1 MKSSE
6 DDFPF
11 PGGPSAGMVVEERP
25 YRELDEGRIRVYGYS
40 YDSQAV
46 TQLRTVLGHGW
57 VRDAALMADNHLG
70 YSMPIG
76 GVAAYRD
83 MVSPSGV
90 GYDIGCG
97 VMAVRTSLALD
108 DVRTDLAGIADGIAA
123 RISFGLGRRNPIP
136 VDHPLFDSPVWQEV
150 PELTQRVEGRRG
162 SWSLRSRA
170 EQQLGT
176 VGSGNH
182 YVDLLVEPATGELWA
197 ACHFGS
203 RGFGHGV
210 ATGFLNVAAG
220 RPFHAGHISAESM
233 HAAPS
238 LLPLTDDAAVELG
251 AADPAALAA
260 AGRRYEAAMRLAGE
274 YAYAGREH
282 VIDQVLHLLGAQ
294 ALETVHNHHNFAW
307 QEEHGGERVHVVRK
321 GATPAFP
328 GQAGFVGGSMGDW
341 AVVVEG
347 ADSPLAERTLRST
360 VHGAGRVMS
369 RSRARGN
376 RKGTRPGL
384 ISRDMMRRRLDE
396 FRRET
401 GYPLEVR
408 GGDVDESPFVYR
420 ELDRVVRAHEDT
432 DTIRVVH
439 RLLPVVVCMAGSDV
453 FDPFKD

>member
-1 MKSSE
+1 MTTE
-6 DDFPF
+6 THDTPARGDR
-11 PGGPSAGMVVEERP
+11 GRGMVVEKRP
-25 YRELDEGRIRVYGYS
+25 YRELGDGRIRVYGYS
-40 YDSQAV
+40 YDPQAV
-46 TQLRTVLGHGW
+46 EQIATVAGHGW
-57 VRDAALMADNHLG
+57 VTEAALMADNHLG

-76 GVAAYRD
+76 GVAAYRE

-97 VMAVRTSLALD
+97 VMAVRTSLRFD
-108 DVRTDLAGIADGIAA
+108 DVRDGLARIADEIAR
-123 RISFGLGRRNPIP
+123 RISFGVGRKNPVPI
-136 VDHPLFDSPVWQEV
+136 DHPLFDSPTWSEV
-150 PELTQRVEGRRG
+150 PELAARTSSHKGT
-162 SWSLRSRA
+162 WSLRSRA
-170 EQQLGT
+170 EEQLGT

-182 YVDLLVEPATGELWA
+182 YVDLLVEPADGALWA

-210 ATGFLNVAAG
+210 ATGFLNLAAG
-220 RPFHAGHISAESM
+220 RPFHGGPVRGESM
-233 HAAPS
+233 HALPS
-238 LLPLTDDAAVELG
+238 LLPLTEAAATELG
-251 AADPAALAA
+251 ASDTGWSVE

-282 VIDQVLHLLGAQ
+282 VIGQVLGILGAE
-294 ALETVHNHHNFAW
+294 AMETVHNHHNYAW
-307 QEEHGGERVHVVRK
+307 NEEHDGETLHVVRK

-347 ADSPLAERTLRST
+347 ADSALAERTLRST

-376 RKGTRPGL
+376 RKGTRPGV
-384 ISRDMMRRRLDE
+384 ISREMMRDRLDE

-420 ELDRVVRAHEDT
+420 KLDEVVRAHEET
-432 DTIRVVH
+432 ETIRVTH
-439 RLLPVVVCMAGSDV
+439 RMLPVVVCMAGSDV
-453 FDPFKD
+453 WDPFKD

>member
-1 MKSSE
+1 MTAPADRGMIVE
-6 DDFPF
+6 D
-11 PGGPSAGMVVEERP
+11 RP
-25 YRELDEGRIRVYGYS
+25 YRELGDGRIRVYGYS
-40 YDSQAV
+40 YDPQAV
-46 TQLRTVLGHGW
+46 EQIRTVAGRGW
-57 VRDAALMADNHLG
+57 VTEAALMADNHLG

-97 VMAVRTSLALD
+97 VMAVRTSLRLD
-108 DVRTDLAGIADGIAA
+108 DVRDDLPRIADAIAA
-123 RISFGLGRRNPIP
+123 QISFGLGRTSAVP
-136 VDHPLFDSPVWQEV
+136 VEHPLFDSPTWRDV
-150 PELTQRVEGRRG
+150 PELTHEVSGRRG
-162 SWSLRSRA
+162 RWSLRSRA

-182 YVDLLVEPATGELWA
+182 YVDLLVEPAEGALWA

-210 ATGFLNVAAG
+210 ATGFLNLAAG
-220 RPFHAGHISAESM
+220 REFHAGQITGESM
-233 HAAPS
+233 HALPT
-238 LLPLTDDAAVELG
+238 LLPLSEDAARELG
-251 AADPAALAA
+251 AADPAWSVEV
-260 AGRRYEAAMRLAGE
+260 GRRYEAAMRLAGD

-282 VIDQVLHLLGAQ
+282 VIGEVLGILGAE
-294 ALETVHNHHNFAW
+294 ATKTVHNHHNYAW
-307 QEEHGGERVHVVRK
+307 DEQHGGETVHVVRK

-347 ADSPLAERTLRST
+347 IDSPIAERTLRST

-376 RKGTRPGL
+376 RKGTRPG
-384 ISRDMMRRRLDE
+384 IITREMMRERLDD

-401 GYPLEVR
+401 GFPLEVR

-420 ELDRVVRAHEDT
+420 RLDDVVRAHEET
-432 DTIRVVH
+432 ESIRVTH
-439 RLLPVVVCMAGSDV
+439 RMLPVVVCMAGSDV
-453 FDPFKD
+453 WDPFKD

>member
-1 MKSSE
+1 MNE
-6 DDFPF
+6 R
-11 PGGPSAGMVVEERP
+11 AMVVDDEP
-25 YRELDEGRIRVYGYS
+25 YRELDGGRIHVYGYS
-40 YDSQAV
+40 YDPQAV
-46 TQLRTVLGHGW
+46 EQIRTVARHGW
-57 VRDAALMADNHLG
+57 VTEAALMADNHLG

-76 GVAAYRD
+76 GVAAYRE

-97 VMAVRTSLALD
+97 VMAVRTSVAFD
-108 DVRTDLAGIADGIAA
+108 DVRADLPRLADEIAA
-123 RISFGLGRRNPIP
+123 RISFGIGRKSTTP
-136 VDHPLFDSPVWQEV
+136 VDHELFDSPAWSEV
-150 PELTQRVEGRRG
+150 PELTEQVRRRKG
-162 SWSLRSRA
+162 PWSLRSRA
-170 EQQLGT
+170 VEQLGT

-182 YVDLLVEPATGELWA
+182 YVDLLAEPADGSLWI

-210 ATGFLNVAAG
+210 ATGFLNLAAG
-220 RPFHAGHISAESM
+220 REFHAGQITGESM
-233 HAAPS
+233 HAVPS
-238 LLPLTDDAAVELG
+238 LLPLTDAAARELG
-251 AADPAALAA
+251 SADPGGSVEV
-260 AGRRYEAAMRLAGE
+260 GRRYEAAMRLAGE

-282 VIDQVLHLLGAQ
+282 VAGEVLRIVGAV
-294 ALETVHNHHNFAW
+294 AVETVHNHHNYAW
-307 QEEHGGERVHVVRK
+307 NEEHGGDTVHVVRK

-347 ADSPLAERTLRST
+347 VDTPLAERTLRST

-369 RSRARGN
+369 RSRAKGN
-376 RKGTRPGL
+376 RRGTRPGV
-384 ISRDMMRRRLDE
+384 ISREMMRDRLEE

-420 ELDRVVRAHEDT
+420 KLEEVVRAHEAT
-432 DTIRVVH
+432 ETIRVTH
-439 RLLPVVVCMAGSDV
+439 RLLPVVVCMAGGDV